1 MTTIRTLA
9 LAAPVLLALS
19 ACGDDPAVDV
29 ENDGREAS
37 GEVLEGTISDEML
50 PLDQVR
56 SQAPLAEPE
65 KGVEGGATP
74 AAAPQSVTEEAQPA
88 ESEEPEPAEEAE

>member
-9 LAAPVLLALS
+9 LTAPLLLALS

-29 ENDGREAS
+29 ENDGREAT

-56 SQAPLAEPE
+56 SQAPLAEPDARD
-65 KGVEGGATP
+65 EGGAIPATPQP
-74 AAAPQSVTEEAQPA
+74 AAEETQAP
-88 ESEEPEPAEEAE
+88 ESEEPEPADEAE